1 MTLRCGNGVGMA
13 EAEQIWMGRAL
24 ELAARARGR
33 TSPNPMVGA
42 VVVKDDQLVGEG
54 FHAFAGSDHA
64 EAVALREAGSA
75 AAGATLYVS
84 LEPCCHFGRT
94 PPCVEQIVQAGI
106 CRVVAACEDP
116 NPAVSG
122 KGLTALL
129 AAGLS
134 VEVGTL
140 AREAEQLNEA
150 FFTSVRTGRPFV
162 ILKVAASLDGKIATR
177 TGASRWITGETAR
190 RRVHQLGNE
199 MDAVLV
205 GIVTVLRDDPLL
217 TTRLG
222 ISDQRDPIRVIVDNL
237 ARLPLRAKVVNRAST
252 APTILAVS
260 QTAPRAKLEA
270 LEREGVQ
277 VIVVEN
283 SPRRVSLE
291 RLMEVLGKRG
301 VLSVMIEG
309 GAESNASALREGI
322 ADKVLVF
329 LAPILT
335 GGKSTPTAVGGDGI
349 ESLTQVVRLRDVRI
363 ERFDGDI
370 LVEGYLAR
378 TTGAR

>member
-1 MTLRCGNGVGMA
+1 MGMPDV
-13 EAEQIWMGRAL
+13 ETDRNWMRRAL

-42 VVVKDDQLVGEG
+42 VIVTGGQVVGEG
-54 FHAFAGSDHA
+54 FHAYAGSDHA
-64 EAVALREAGSA
+64 EVAALREAGSA
-75 AAGATLYVS
+75 AAEGTLYVS
-84 LEPCCHFGRT
+84 LEPCCHHGRT
-94 PPCVEQIVQAGI
+94 PPCVDEIVRAGI
-106 CRVVAACEDP
+106 RRVVAACEDP
-116 NPAVSG
+116 NPSVSG
-122 KGLTALL
+122 RGIASLRQ
-129 AAGLS
+129 AGVT
-134 VEVGTL
+134 VEVGL
-140 AREAEQLNEA
+140 LGQEAARLNEA
-150 FFTSVRTGRPFV
+150 FFKYIRTGVPFV

-177 TGASRWITGETAR
+177 TGESRWITGESAR
-190 RRVHQLGNE
+190 RRVHQLRNE
-199 MDAVLV
+199 VDAVLV
-205 GIVTVLRDDPLL
+205 GIGTVLRDDPLL

-222 ISDQRDPIRVIVDNL
+222 IADQRDPVRVIVDNL
-237 ARLPLRAKVVNRAST
+237 ARLPLRAKAVNRAST

-260 QTAPRAKLEA
+260 QMAPRTKLEA
-270 LEREGVQ
+270 LEREGVH

-309 GAESNASALREGI
+309 GAEINASALREGI

-329 LAPILT
+329 LAPILI

-349 ESLTQVVRLRDVRI
+349 ESLTQVLRLRDVRI

-378 TTGAR
+378 PAAPQ

>member
-1 MTLRCGNGVGMA
+1 MS
-13 EAEQIWMGRAL
+13 EADRHWMRRAL

-42 VVVKDDQLVGEG
+42 VLVKDGQLIGEG
-54 FHAFAGSDHA
+54 FHAYAGSDHA
-64 EAVALREAGSA
+64 EVATLRDAGSA

-84 LEPCCHFGRT
+84 LEPCCHYGRT
-94 PPCVEQIVQAGI
+94 PPCVEQILQAGI
-106 CRVVAACEDP
+106 RRVVAACEDS

-122 KGLTALL
+122 KGIAALR

-134 VEVGTL
+134 VDVGVL
-140 AREAEQLNEA
+140 ADEAERLNEA
-150 FFTSVRTGRPFV
+150 FFTHVRTGRPFV
-162 ILKVAASLDGKIATR
+162 TLKVAASLDGKIATR
-177 TGASRWITGETAR
+177 TGESRWITGESAR
-190 RRVHQLGNE
+190 RRVHQLRNE

-205 GIVTVLRDDPLL
+205 GIGTVLRDDPLL
-217 TTRLG
+217 TTRLA
-222 ISDQRDPIRVIVDNL
+222 IADQRDPVRVIVDNL

-260 QTAPRAKLEA
+260 QMAPRTKLEA

-277 VIVVEN
+277 VIVVES

-291 RLMEVLGKRG
+291 RLMEALGKRG
-301 VLSVMIEG
+301 ILSVMIEG
-309 GAESNASALREGI
+309 GAEINASALREGI
-322 ADKVLVF
+322 VDKVLVF
-329 LAPILT
+329 LAPTLI

-349 ESLTQVVRLRDVRI
+349 ESLTQAVRLRDVRL

-370 LVEGYLAR
+370 LVEGYIQR
-378 TTGAR
+378 MMGTP

>member
-1 MTLRCGNGVGMA
+1 MPGV
-13 EAEQIWMGRAL
+13 ERDLNWMRRAL
-24 ELAARARGR
+24 DLAARARGR

-42 VVVKDDQLVGEG
+42 VIVTDGQVVGEG
-54 FHAFAGSDHA
+54 FHAYAGSDHA
-64 EAVALREAGSA
+64 EVEALREAGTA
-75 AAGATLYVS
+75 AAGGTLYVS
-84 LEPCCHFGRT
+84 LEPCCHHGRT
-94 PPCVEQIVQAGI
+94 PPCVDQIVRAGI
-106 CRVVAACEDP
+106 RRVVAACEDP
-116 NPAVSG
+116 NPSVSG
-122 KGLTALL
+122 RGIASL
-129 AAGLS
+129 
-134 VEVGTL
+134 
-140 AREAEQLNEA
+140 REAGVTVDVGLLGEEVARLNEA
-150 FFTSVRTGRPFV
+150 FFKHIRTGLPFV
-162 ILKVAASLDGKIATR
+162 TLKVAASLDGKIATW
-177 TGASRWITGETAR
+177 TGESRWITGESAR
-190 RRVHQLGNE
+190 RRVHQLRNE
-199 MDAVLV
+199 VDAVLV
-205 GIVTVLRDDPLL
+205 GIGTVLRDDPLL

-222 ISDQRDPIRVIVDNL
+222 IADQRDPIRVIVDNL

-260 QTAPRAKLEA
+260 QMAPRAKLEA

-309 GAESNASALREGI
+309 GAEINASALREGI

-329 LAPILT
+329 LAPILI